1 MDARKG
7 NIYEILNGNKQFLI
21 PVYQR
26 FYSWD
31 IDQCK
36 RLWNDIVEMQRKG
49 KAGHFVGSIVNIAEQ
64 AMPTGVQKYMIID
77 GQQRMTTLTLLLLA
91 LRDYAIKN
99 PNDTTIN
106 ARRIDNMLLK
116 NEYENGDERYKL
128 LLTETDRDILI
139 SLVEK
144 KPIAEGTRSR
154 LIENYNFFDKKLADK
169 EIQPAEVYESIGKLQ
184 IVNITLD
191 RTVDDAQ
198 AIFESLTSTGKELLE
213 SDLIRNYVLMGLA
226 PSEQTYVYE
235 HLWRPMEQL
244 FIYETQGSVMD
255 AFFRHYLTMK
265 FSRIPKQ
272 GRVYEE
278 FKLYHLNCEFG
289 SIREL
294 CHDLLEYAKYY
305 TNIVFKRNSD
315 TDLRRLYEDIIDLRM
330 EVSYPFLLKIH
341 HDCTE
346 GLITSDELKEILE
359 LCISY
364 VLRRA
369 VCEIPTNSM
378 NKTFATLKN
387 YIKPDDYLNSVKAF
401 FVMQDTYKEFP
412 DNDRFEGA
420 FVNRDIYNMRARN
433 YILSRLENFENKA
446 PITIENYTIEHIM
459 PQNKNLSLEWQTN
472 LGPEWQEV
480 QKKYLHTIGNLT
492 LTAYNSEMSDRPF
505 LDKMDMLGGFK
516 ESALRINKYVVLQ
529 NEWNE
534 THIQERANELA
545 KKAEVIWP
553 YPALTATELAP
564 YQAEEK
570 TVQKYSLESYD
581 VNAFTR
587 MLFESLDKR
596 IMKLSPRVKKEYK
609 KLYVAY
615 KLDTNFV
622 DIVFQKQRLRIS
634 INMKFSELNDPNG
647 ICKDISGLG
656 RWGNGDVELF
666 MEHQDELDQIMEIVK
681 QSYDAQAEGGNR
693 LWFSD

>member
-7 NIYEILNGNKQFLI
+7 NIYEILNGNRQFLI

-99 PNDTTIN
+99 PSDTTIN

-116 NEYENGDERYKL
+116 NEYESGDERYKL

-139 SLVEK
+139 SLVEE
-144 KPIAEGTRSR
+144 KPISESIRSR
-154 LIENYNFFDKKLADK
+154 LIENYNFFANKLADK

-191 RTVDDAQ
+191 RAVDDAQ
-198 AIFESLTSTGKELLE
+198 AIFESLNSTGKELSE
-213 SDLIRNYVLMGLA
+213 SDLIRNYVLMGLE

-244 FIYETQGSVMD
+244 FIYETQGTVMD

-265 FSRIPKQ
+265 LSRIPKQ

-289 SIREL
+289 TIREL
-294 CHDLLEYAKYY
+294 CQDLLEYAKYY

-315 TDLRRLYEDIIDLRM
+315 TDLKKLYEDIIGLRM

-341 HDCTE
+341 HDCRE
-346 GLITSDELKEILE
+346 GLITSDELKEILR

-369 VCEIPTNSM
+369 ICEIPTNSM

-387 YIKPDDYLNSVKAF
+387 YIRPDDYLNSVKAF

-412 DNDRFEGA
+412 DNDKFEGA
-420 FVNRDIYNMRARN
+420 FENRDIYNMRARN
-433 YILSRLENFENKA
+433 YILSRLENFDNKA
-446 PITIENYTIEHIM
+446 PIIIENYTIEHIM
-459 PQNKNLSLEWQTN
+459 PQNKNLSLEWQAD
-472 LGPEWQEV
+472 LGAEWQDV

-492 LTAYNSEMSDRPF
+492 LTAYNREMSDKPF
-505 LDKMDMLGGFK
+505 LEKMNMKGGFK
-516 ESALRINKYVVLQ
+516 ESALRLNKYVVLQ
-529 NEWNE
+529 NRWNQK
-534 THIQERANELA
+534 HIQERAKELA
-545 KKAEVIWP
+545 KKAESIWP
-553 YPALTATELAP
+553 YPTLTVAELAP
-564 YQAEEK
+564 YQVEEK
-570 TVQKYSLESYD
+570 TVQKYSLETYD

-587 MLFESLDKR
+587 ILFESLDKR
-596 IMKLSPRVKKEYK
+596 IMNLSPAVKKEYK

-634 INMKFSELNDPNG
+634 INMKFSEINDPNG
-647 ICKDISGLG
+647 ICKDITGIG

-681 QSYDAQAEGGNR
+681 QSFDAQAE
-693 LWFSD
+693 

>member
-7 NIYEILNGNKQFLI
+7 NIYEILNGNRQFLI

-49 KAGHFVGSIVNIAEQ
+49 KTGHFVGSIVNIAEQ

-99 PNDTTIN
+99 PSDTTIN

-116 NEYENGDERYKL
+116 NEYESGDERYKL

-139 SLVEK
+139 SLVEE
-144 KPIAEGTRSR
+144 KPISESIRSR
-154 LIENYNFFDKKLADK
+154 LIENYNFFANKLADK

-191 RTVDDAQ
+191 RAVDDAQ
-198 AIFESLTSTGKELLE
+198 AIFESLNSTGKELSE
-213 SDLIRNYVLMGLA
+213 SDLIRNYVLMGLE

-244 FIYETQGSVMD
+244 FIYETQGTVMD

-265 FSRIPKQ
+265 LSRIPKQ

-289 SIREL
+289 TIREL
-294 CHDLLEYAKYY
+294 CQDLLEYAKYY

-315 TDLRRLYEDIIDLRM
+315 TDLKKLYEDIIGLRM

-341 HDCTE
+341 HDCRE
-346 GLITSDELKEILE
+346 GLITSDELKEILR

-369 VCEIPTNSM
+369 ICEIPTNSM

-387 YIKPDDYLNSVKAF
+387 YIRPDDYLNSVKAF

-412 DNDRFEGA
+412 DNDKFEGA
-420 FVNRDIYNMRARN
+420 FENRDIYNMRARN
-433 YILSRLENFENKA
+433 YILSRLENFDNKA
-446 PITIENYTIEHIM
+446 PIIIENYTIEHIM
-459 PQNKNLSLEWQTN
+459 PQNKNLSLEWQAD
-472 LGPEWQEV
+472 LGAEWQDV

-492 LTAYNSEMSDRPF
+492 LTAYNREMSDKPF
-505 LDKMDMLGGFK
+505 LEKMNMKGGFK
-516 ESALRINKYVVLQ
+516 ESALRLNKYVVLQ
-529 NEWNE
+529 NRWNQK
-534 THIQERANELA
+534 HIQERAKELA
-545 KKAEVIWP
+545 KKAESIWP
-553 YPALTATELAP
+553 YPTLTVAELAP
-564 YQAEEK
+564 YQVEEK
-570 TVQKYSLESYD
+570 TVQKYSLETYD
-581 VNAFTR
+581 VNVFTR
-587 MLFESLDKR
+587 ILFESLDKR
-596 IMKLSPRVKKEYK
+596 IMNLSPAVKKEYK

-634 INMKFSELNDPNG
+634 INMKFSEINDPNG
-647 ICKDISGLG
+647 ICKDITGIG

-681 QSYDAQAEGGNR
+681 QSFDAQAE
-693 LWFSD
+693 

>member
-77 GQQRMTTLTLLLLA
+77 GQQRMTTLTLILLA
-91 LRDYAIKN
+91 LRDYAIMN
-99 PNDTTIN
+99 PSDTTIN

-198 AIFESLTSTGKELLE
+198 AIFESLNSTGKELLE

>member
-31 IDQCK
+31 MEQCK

-99 PNDTTIN
+99 PSDTTIN

-116 NEYENGDERYKL
+116 NEYESDDERYKL

-139 SLVEK
+139 SLVEE
-144 KPIAEGTRSR
+144 KPMAEGTRSR
-154 LIENYNFFDKKLADK
+154 LIENYNFFANKLTDK

-191 RTVDDAQ
+191 RAVDDAQ
-198 AIFESLTSTGKELLE
+198 AIFESLNSTGKELSE
-213 SDLIRNYVLMGLA
+213 SDLIRNYVLMGLE

-244 FIYETQGSVMD
+244 FIYETQGTVMD

-265 FSRIPKQ
+265 LSRIPKQ

-289 SIREL
+289 TIREL
-294 CHDLLEYAKYY
+294 CQDLLEYAKYY
-305 TNIVFKRNSD
+305 TNIVFKRNTD
-315 TDLRRLYEDIIDLRM
+315 TDLKKLYEDIIDLKM

-341 HDCTE
+341 HDCVE
-346 GLITSDELKEILE
+346 GLITSDELKEILK

-364 VLRRA
+364 VLRCA
-369 VCEIPTNSM
+369 ICGIPTNSM

-387 YIKPDDYLNSVKAF
+387 YIRPDDYLNSVKAF

-412 DNDRFEGA
+412 DNDKFEGA
-420 FVNRDIYNMRARN
+420 FESRDIYNMRVRN

-446 PITIENYTIEHIM
+446 PIIIENYTIEHIM
-459 PQNKNLSLEWQTN
+459 PQNKILSSEWQAD
-472 LGPEWQEV
+472 LGAEWQEV

-492 LTAYNSEMSDRPF
+492 LTAYNSEMSDRSF
-505 LDKMDMLGGFK
+505 LEKMDMPGGFK
-516 ESALRINKYVVLQ
+516 ESALRLNKYVVLQ
-529 NEWNE
+529 NKWNE
-534 THIQERANELA
+534 KHIQERANELA
-545 KKAEVIWP
+545 KKAESIWP
-553 YPALTATELAP
+553 YPTLTVAELAP
-564 YQAEEK
+564 YQVEEK
-570 TVQKYSLESYD
+570 IVQRYSLETYD

-587 MLFESLDKR
+587 ILFESLDKR
-596 IMKLSPRVKKEYK
+596 IMNLSPAVKKEYK

-634 INMKFSELNDPNG
+634 INMKFSEINDPNG
-647 ICKDISGLG
+647 ICKDVTGLG

-666 MEHQDELDQIMEIVK
+666 MEHQDEINQIMEIVK
-681 QSYDAQAEGGNR
+681 QSFDAQTE
-693 LWFSD
+693 

>member
-36 RLWNDIVEMQRKG
+36 RLWNDILEMQRKG
-49 KAGHFVGSIVNIAEQ
+49 KVGHFVGSIVNIAEQ

-91 LRDYAIKN
+91 LRDYAIMN
-99 PNDTTIN
+99 PSDTTIN

-116 NEYENGDERYKL
+116 NEYESGDERYKL

-144 KPIAEGTRSR
+144 KPIAEDTRSR
-154 LIENYNFFDKKLADK
+154 LIENYNFFAGKLTDK

-191 RTVDDAQ
+191 RAVDDAQ
-198 AIFESLTSTGKELLE
+198 AIFESLNSTGKELSE
-213 SDLIRNYVLMGLA
+213 SDLIRNYVLMGLE

-244 FIYETQGSVMD
+244 FIYETQGTVMD

-265 FSRIPKQ
+265 LSRIPKQ

-289 SIREL
+289 TIREL
-294 CHDLLEYAKYY
+294 CQDLLEYAKYY
-305 TNIVFKRNSD
+305 TNIVFKRNID
-315 TDLRRLYEDIIDLRM
+315 TDLKKLYEDIIDLRM

-341 HDCTE
+341 HDCVE
-346 GLITSDELKEILE
+346 GLITSDELKKILK

-369 VCEIPTNSM
+369 ICEIPTNSM

-387 YIKPDDYLNSVKAF
+387 YIRLDDYMNSVKAF

-412 DNDRFEGA
+412 GNDKFEGA
-420 FVNRDIYNMRARN
+420 FESRDIYNMRARN

-446 PITIENYTIEHIM
+446 PIIIENYTIEHIM
-459 PQNKNLSLEWQTN
+459 PQNKNLSSEWQVDI
-472 LGPEWQEV
+472 GAEWQEV

-505 LDKMDMLGGFK
+505 LEKMDMPGGFK
-516 ESALRINKYVVLQ
+516 ESALRLNKYVVLQ
-529 NEWNE
+529 NKWNE
-534 THIQERANELA
+534 KHIQERANELA
-545 KKAEVIWP
+545 KKAESIWP
-553 YPALTATELAP
+553 YPTLTVAELAP
-564 YQAEEK
+564 YQVEEK
-570 TVQKYSLESYD
+570 TVQKYSLETYD

-587 MLFESLDKR
+587 ILFESLDKR
-596 IMKLSPRVKKEYK
+596 IMNLSPAVKKEYK

-634 INMKFSELNDPNG
+634 INMKFSEINDPNG
-647 ICKDISGLG
+647 ICKDITGLG

-666 MEHQDELDQIMEIVK
+666 MEHRDELDQIMEIVK
-681 QSYDAQAEGGNR
+681 QSFDAQAE
-693 LWFSD
+693 

>member
-31 IDQCK
+31 IEQCK

-49 KAGHFVGSIVNIAEQ
+49 KVGHFVGSIVNIAEQ

-99 PNDTTIN
+99 PGDTSIN

-139 SLVEK
+139 NLVEE

-154 LIENYNFFDKKLADK
+154 LIENYKFFADKLADK
-169 EIQPAEVYESIGKLQ
+169 EILPAEVYESIGKLQ

-191 RTVDDAQ
+191 RAVDDAQ
-198 AIFESLTSTGKELLE
+198 AIFESLNSTGKELSE
-213 SDLIRNYVLMGLA
+213 SDLIRNYVLMGLE
-226 PSEQTYVYE
+226 SLEQIYVYE

-244 FIYETQGSVMD
+244 FVYETQGTVMD

-265 FSRIPKQ
+265 LARIPKQ

-289 SIREL
+289 TIREL
-294 CHDLLEYAKYY
+294 CQDLLDYAKYY
-305 TNIVFKRNSD
+305 TNIVFKRNF
-315 TDLRRLYEDIIDLRM
+315 DLDLKKLYEDIIDLRM

-341 HDCTE
+341 HDCTD
-346 GLITSDELKEILE
+346 GIITSGELKEILK

-369 VCEIPTNSM
+369 ICEIPTNSM

-412 DNDRFEGA
+412 DNDKFEGA
-420 FVNRDIYNMRARN
+420 FVSRDIYNMRARN

-446 PITIENYTIEHIM
+446 PIIIENYTIEHIM
-459 PQNKNLSLEWQTN
+459 PQNKNLSLEWQAD
-472 LGPEWQEV
+472 LGADWQEV

-505 LDKMDMLGGFK
+505 REKMNMPGGFK
-516 ESALRINKYVVLQ
+516 ESALRLNKYIVLL

-534 THIQERANELA
+534 KHIQERANMLA
-545 KKAEVIWP
+545 KKAESIWP
-553 YPALTATELAP
+553 YPSLTNVELAP
-564 YQAEEK
+564 YQEEK
-570 TVQKYSLESYD
+570 KIAQKYSLATYD
-581 VNAFTR
+581 INAFTK
-587 MLFESLDKR
+587 MLFTSLDKR
-596 IMKLSPRVKKEYK
+596 IMNLSPAVKREYK

-634 INMKFSELNDPNG
+634 INMKFAEINDPNG
-647 ICKDISGLG
+647 ICKDITGLG

-666 MEHQDELDQIMEIVK
+666 MEHQDELEQIMEIVK
-681 QSYDAQAEGGNR
+681 QSFDAQTE
-693 LWFSD
+693 

>member
-31 IDQCK
+31 IEQCK
-36 RLWNDIVEMQRKG
+36 RLWSDIVEMQKKS

-99 PNDTTIN
+99 PSDTAIN

-116 NEYENGDERYKL
+116 NEYESGDERYKL

-139 SLVEK
+139 SLVEE

-154 LIENYNFFDKKLADK
+154 LIENYKFFTGKLANK
-169 EIQPAEVYESIGKLQ
+169 EIQPSEVYQSIGKLQ

-198 AIFESLTSTGKELLE
+198 AIFESLNSTGKELSE
-213 SDLIRNYVLMGLA
+213 SDLIRNYILMGLE

-235 HLWRPMEQL
+235 HFWRPMEQL
-244 FIYETQGSVMD
+244 FVYETQGTVMD

-265 FSRIPKQ
+265 LSHIPKQ

-278 FKLYHLNCEFG
+278 FKLYHLNCEFRT
-289 SIREL
+289 IKEL
-294 CHDLLEYAKYY
+294 CQDLLDYAKYY
-305 TNIVFKRNSD
+305 TNIVFKRNAD
-315 TDLRRLYEDIIDLRM
+315 PDLKKLYEDIIELRM

-341 HDCTE
+341 HDCNKE
-346 GLITSDELKEILE
+346 IIKSDELKEILK

-369 VCEIPTNSM
+369 ICAIPTNSM

-387 YIKPDDYLNSVKAF
+387 YVKLDDYLNSVKAF
-401 FVMQDTYKEFP
+401 FVMQGTYKEFP
-412 DNDRFEGA
+412 DNDKFKGA
-420 FVNRDIYNMRARN
+420 FMSRDIYTMRVRN

-446 PITIENYTIEHIM
+446 PIIIENYTIEHIM
-459 PQNKNLSLEWQTN
+459 PQNKNLSSAWQAD
-472 LGPEWQEV
+472 LGTGWQEV

-492 LTAYNSEMSDRPF
+492 LTAYNSEMSDRSF
-505 LDKMDMLGGFK
+505 MEKMNMPGGFK
-516 ESALRINKYVVLQ
+516 ESALRLNRYVVSL

-534 THIQERANELA
+534 QHIQERAKELA
-545 KKAEVIWP
+545 KKAESIWP
-553 YPALTATELAP
+553 YPSLTTAELAP
-564 YQAEEK
+564 YQVEEK
-570 TVQKYSLESYD
+570 TEQKYSLETYD

-587 MLFESLDKR
+587 ILFESLDKR
-596 IMKLSPRVKKEYK
+596 IMNLSPAVKKEYK

-622 DIVFQKQRLRIS
+622 DIVLQEQRLRIF
-634 INMKFSELNDPNG
+634 INMKFNEIKDPNG
-647 ICKDISGLG
+647 ICNDITDLG
-656 RWGNGDVELF
+656 HWGNGDIELF
-666 MEHQDELDQIMEIVK
+666 MEHKDELEQIMEIVK
-681 QSYDAQAEGGNR
+681 QSFDAQVE
-693 LWFSD
+693 